1 MKEYTIL
8 AAISVLVVIWLDNI
22 LKTGLLRNKLFYLF
36 LLVIAGFKFLVNGF
50 LTGKNIVVYNPEYF
64 LGFRLGT
71 IPVEDFLFGFSMVAA
86 AAIFWEYFK
95 GGK

>member
-1 MKEYTIL
+1 MKEYSVL
-8 AAISVLVVIWLDNI
+8 AAISVLAVIWLDNI

-71 IPVEDFLFGFSMVAA
+71 IPVEDFLFGFSMVATA
-86 AAIFWEYFK
+86 VIFWEYFK
-95 GGK
+95 GEK

>member
-1 MKEYTIL
+1 MKEYTVL
-8 AAISVLVVIWLDNI
+8 AAISVLAVIWLDNI

-50 LTGKNIVVYNPEYF
+50 LTGKNIVVYNPKYF

-71 IPVEDFLFGFSMVAA
+71 IPVEDFLFGFSMVTAA
-86 AAIFWEYFK
+86 VIFWEYFK
-95 GGK
+95 GE